1 MKSIILILVVLFFVI
16 TPASGQLLSD
26 ATGFINRLDVQTSGH
41 IFELKLTSNFDLTDY
56 SFDKDQKQIF
66 FYFDSELENNLGEII
81 IPQNLLSGNFTFY
94 LNDQEFFPKIQSNEK
109 IHFITLNFTGS
120 GSNVIAISG
129 SEYLSGLTEI
139 ISIENK
145 TSEDLDNDFLPP
157 DRQFD
162 KTSSDDYLVWLI
174 VGGVVI
180 VIAIFAVT
188 KFLKNK
194 N

>member
-1 MKSIILILVVLFFVI
+1 M
-16 TPASGQLLSD
+16 TPVSGQLLSD
-26 ATGFINRLDVQTSGH
+26 ATGLIHRLDVQTSGYD
-41 IFELKLTSNFDLTDY
+41 FEIQLTSNFDIDDY
-56 SFDKDQKQIF
+56 TFDKDQKQLTL
-66 FYFDSELENNLGEII
+66 YFTSNLENNLAEII
-81 IPQNLLSGNFTFY
+81 MPSDLLSGNFIFY
-94 LNDQEFFPKIQSNEK
+94 LNDQEFFPLVQSNEK
-109 IHFITLNFTGS
+109 INFITLNFTGS
-120 GSNVIAISG
+120 GPNVIAISA

-162 KTSSDDYLVWLI
+162 KTSFDDYLVWLI

-180 VIAIFAVT
+180 VIAVFVVT

>member
-1 MKSIILILVVLFFVI
+1 MRWAAATCTLHSIAWSPRRRQRYGGAHLFPCAVF
-16 TPASGQLLSD
+16 
-26 ATGFINRLDVQTSGH
+26 F
-41 IFELKLTSNFDLTDY
+41 
-56 SFDKDQKQIF
+56 QKQIIL
-66 FYFDSELENNLGEII
+66 YIDSGLENDLGELI
-81 IPQNLLSGNFTFY
+81 IPNSLVSGDFTFY
-94 LNDQEFFPKIQSNEK
+94 VNAQEFFPKIQSNEQ

-120 GSNVIAISG
+120 GSNVIVING

-139 ISIENK
+139 VSIENK

-162 KTSSDDYLVWLI
+162 KTSFDDYLVWLI
-174 VGGVVI
+174 VGGVII
-180 VIAIFAVT
+180 VITVFTVT